1 MLRRSERRLT
11 RWSARPPRRN
21 AWVNARADACVNASV
36 TASVNAS
43 VTAWVTAWVNATT
56 GPIPACTPCSNL
68 GRATGDQPMT
78 DRLSGKTAFVTAAGQ
93 GIGRATAE
101 AFVREGARVI
111 ATDINAELLADLK
124 RATGCDTQLLDV
136 TDANAV
142 SAAAQAAGPVNVLF
156 NGAGYVH
163 AGTILDCDE
172 RAFDFSFDLNVRAMY
187 RMIRAFLPAMLE
199 SAEQGRGHGS
209 IINVASVAGSIKGA
223 PNRFVYG
230 TTKAAV
236 IGLTKSVAAD
246 FITRGVR
253 CNAICPGTVESPSL
267 RDRISAQA
275 EASGQ
280 TIAQVEAAFTARQ
293 PMGRVGRTTEIAALA
308 VYLASD
314 ESGFTTGTAQ
324 IIDGGWS
331 N

>member
-1 MLRRSERRLT
+1 
-11 RWSARPPRRN
+11 
-21 AWVNARADACVNASV
+21 
-36 TASVNAS
+36 
-43 VTAWVTAWVNATT
+43 
-56 GPIPACTPCSNL
+56 
-68 GRATGDQPMT
+68 MT
-78 DRLSGKTAFVTAAGQ
+78 DRLKGKTAFVTAAGQ

-111 ATDINAELLADLK
+111 ATDINEALLADLAK
-124 RATGCDTQLLDV
+124 ATGCTTRRLDV

-142 SAAAQAAGPVNVLF
+142 LAAAREVGAVNILF

-187 RMIRAFLPAMLE
+187 RMIRAFLPAMLQ
-199 SAEQGRGHGS
+199 SFEQGSAGGS
-209 IINVASVAGSIKGA
+209 IINVASVAGSIKAA

-230 TTKAAV
+230 ATKAAV

-246 FITRGVR
+246 FIARGIR

-267 RDRISAQA
+267 QERIGAQA
-275 EASGQ
+275 QASGQ
-280 TIAQVEAAFTARQ
+280 TIEQVHAAFVARQ
-293 PMGRVGRTTEIAALA
+293 PIGRVGTTAEIAALA

-314 ESGFTTGTAQ
+314 EAGFTTGTAQ

>member
-1 MLRRSERRLT
+1 MSKRLE
-11 RWSARPPRRN
+11 
-21 AWVNARADACVNASV
+21 
-36 TASVNAS
+36 
-43 VTAWVTAWVNATT
+43 
-56 GPIPACTPCSNL
+56 
-68 GRATGDQPMT
+68 
-78 DRLSGKTAFVTAAGQ
+78 GKTAFVTAAGQ

-111 ATDINAELLADLK
+111 ATDINEALLADLAN
-124 RATGCDTQLLDV
+124 ATGCETHRLDV

-142 SAAAQAAGPVNVLF
+142 TAAARAAGAVQILF

-172 RAFDFSFDLNVRAMY
+172 KAFDFSFDLNVRAMY
-187 RMIRAFLPAMLE
+187 RMTRAFLPAMLE
-199 SAEQGRGHGS
+199 AGGGS

-230 TTKAAV
+230 ATKAAV
-236 IGLTKSVAAD
+236 IGMTKSIAAD

-267 RDRISAQA
+267 RERMAALAKSTDQTIEQA
-275 EASGQ
+275 EAWF
-280 TIAQVEAAFTARQ
+280 VARQ
-293 PMGRVGRTTEIAALA
+293 PMGRVGRTSEISALA